1 MLEVKKYSGKS
12 LSRFRTRNTAD
23 FYADI
28 TSADDAIEAFEFAQ
42 AHNLKPFVLG
52 AGSNVFFKGWFNDFV
67 SKAIVSLESYN
78 IPIDLE
84 TVTACLFKSANIC

>member
-1 MLEVKKYSGKS
+1 MLLKVKSFGENLDKDGFS
-12 LSRFRTRNTAD
+12 LSVKYFK
-23 FYADI
+23 FL
-28 TSADDAIEAFEFAQ
+28 FA
-42 AHNLKPFVLG
+42 
-52 AGSNVFFKGWFNDFV
+52 SINDFV